1 MPESMPSVIGGRY
14 RVLDELGRGGMGVV
28 YRVEHLHT
36 GERLALKVLLAQ
48 AGARADIVER
58 FRREARTPALVQS
71 EHVVKVTDADV
82 APELGGALFL
92 VMELLNGC
100 DLERRLRQRG
110 LMSPPELCQALAQVG
125 EALDRAHRQGIVHRD
140 LKPENL
146 FEHHRPDGSVVI
158 KVLDF
163 GIAKFAYPMGDGEPR
178 LTSTGAIMGTP
189 SYMSPEQAR
198 GDVSLIGPPTD
209 VWALGQIAFRCL
221 GGKDYWPGPS
231 VGEVV
236 AQILTSPLTP
246 PSQALP
252 GLPPA
257 FDQWFFR
264 SCAREPGARWPSC
277 GEQVAALAAAFGL
290 AGASAGA
297 VAGAGASAGALTDRL
312 ALGAVKPSTPP
323 AWGAQPS
330 PLTVPGA
337 PVQTPWPAA
346 PVQTPWPAA
355 PGPVTAQG
363 ATGAAGSR
371 LGLWL
376 GIGAALLFVAGVSVS
391 LTVVLHKGGG
401 SARDSAVASA
411 EPEPSAAA
419 RPGATGSSEAAKGR
433 GSGDAEGHVEAALML
448 GAPKHYPHEQLVKA
462 IDPALPSVLEC
473 CRAEL
478 RSRPGPGGKLDV
490 SLMLE
495 RAGNISTATCMPEPG
510 GSLTMTMC
518 ECVRAASLRWHFPER
533 KTADQWVTV
542 TYQLGCTP

>member
-1 MPESMPSVIGGRY
+1 MPDSMPSVIGGRY

-36 GERLALKVLLAQ
+36 GERLALKVLLSQ

-100 DLERRLRQRG
+100 DLERRLRKSG
-110 LMSPPELCQALAQVG
+110 PMSPPELVQALAQVG

-163 GIAKFAYPMGDGEPR
+163 GIAKFAYPMGDGEPK
-178 LTSTGAIMGTP
+178 LTHTGAIMGTP

-198 GDVSLIGPPTD
+198 GDVSMIGPPTD

-246 PSQALP
+246 PSQAVP
-252 GLPPA
+252 GLPKA

-277 GEQVAALAAAFGL
+277 GEQVAALGAAFGVV
-290 AGASAGA
+290 G
-297 VAGAGASAGALTDRL
+297 AGAGAGAGAAAGLLTDRL
-312 ALGAVKPSTPP
+312 GPPAVTPSTPP
-323 AWGAQPS
+323 PFAPSTPPPFGAPGG

-337 PVQTPWPAA
+337 PVQTPWPAPA
-346 PVQTPWPAA
+346 YLTGQGAPAA
-355 PGPVTAQG
+355 S
-363 ATGAAGSR
+363 GSR

-376 GIGAALLFVAGVSVS
+376 GIGAALLVVAGVSVS
-391 LTVVLHKGGG
+391 LTLVLHKGGG
-401 SARDSAVASA
+401 SSRNATDASA
-411 EPEPSAAA
+411 EPEPSGQP
-419 RPGATGSSEAAKGR
+419 RPGATGGTDGAKDRDSSAPA
-433 GSGDAEGHVEAALML
+433 GHVEAALGNVTL
-448 GAPKHYPHEQLVKA
+448 GHYQNEALIKA
-462 IDPALPSVLEC
+462 MDPALPSVLEC
-473 CRAEL
+473 CRTEL
-478 RSRPGPGGKLDV
+478 RAQARAPAGGKLGL
-490 SLMLE
+490 SLMLD
-495 RAGNISTATCMPEPG
+495 RGGTVFTATCMVEPG
-510 GSLTMTMC
+510 GSLTQTMC
-518 ECVRAASLRWHFPER
+518 ECVRAATPRWRFPAR
-533 KTADQWVTV
+533 QTADPWITV
-542 TYQLGCTP
+542 NYQLSCTP